1 MARDLSPEIEKL
13 LKSSNVYLRKKAL
26 LCALRSVRR
35 VPDLIETF
43 LPATRSLV
51 CLAHFRL
58 TYITSAL
65 VERAQ
70 PRCSHYGC
78 YAGH

>member
-1 MARDLSPEIEKL
+1 MLALTIVSSICSAEMARDLSPEIEKL

-51 CLAHFRL
+51 
-58 TYITSAL
+58 SL
-65 VERAQ
+65 VYHLPILLMYNTAE
-70 PRCSHYGC
+70 
-78 YAGH
+78 